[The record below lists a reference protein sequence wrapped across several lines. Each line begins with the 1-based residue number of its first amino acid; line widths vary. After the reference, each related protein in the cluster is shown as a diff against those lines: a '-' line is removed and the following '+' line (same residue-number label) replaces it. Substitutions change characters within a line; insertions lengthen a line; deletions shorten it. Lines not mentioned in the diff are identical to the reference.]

1 MLNDSCSTA
10 YFKKITDK
18 KSTQRLG
25 EKSVYESCLPIFRKF
40 FDSRRIVPQS
50 PLRWKERSSRIIAGA
65 ITFFSPKGPGDY
77 SRDGNFSREAIISNI
92 AHWKS
97 FSKYFVLFSDW
108 IKKIT
113 STKLNMDFLSV
124 PNLVPWLKSIS
135 SLSELQSSL
144 ISFAEF
150 RLHFT
155 ETVAKGMGGGGDYSR
170 EAMILNIS
178 VKGKR

>member
-108 IKKIT
+108 I
-113 STKLNMDFLSV
+113 SV
-124 PNLVPWLKSIS
+124 PNLVPWLESIS

-144 ISFAEF
+144 ISFAGF